1 MAYHSK
7 IFQKKGHPFTPL
19 SDSLI
24 KKKLTNAIRRRKLPK
39 NGLDDKEKVLDSIT
53 DFEYSE
59 VDRFIESDG
68 AQPVILVRTSR
79 PASSARLASR
89 ERSARLETMRNNISS
104 SQ

>member
-7 IFQKKGHPFTPL
+7 IFQKKGHPFIPL

-24 KKKLTNAIRRRKLPK
+24 KTKLTNATRRRKLPK
-39 NGLDDKEKVLDSIT
+39 GGLEAKEKVLDSIT

-59 VDRFIESDG
+59 VDRFIQSEG
-68 AQPVILVRTSR
+68 AQTVVSVRTSR
-79 PASSARLASR
+79 PANSARLASR
-89 ERSARLETMRNNISS
+89 ERSARLETMRNISS